1 MEFTV
6 KIWWGDAEEDEI
18 PMWIAE
24 SDDILGLTL
33 ENESLDKLVSTCKDV
48 IPDLLIGN
56 KQAASHKI
64 ETAKVKFL
72 LNYSWEKVS
81 AYG

>member
-6 KIWWGDAEEDEI
+6 KVWWDDAEEDEI

-33 ENESLDKLVSTCKDV
+33 ENESLDKLISACKDV

-56 KQAASHKI
+56 KQAAPHKI

-72 LNYSWEKVS
+72 LNYSW
-81 AYG
+81 